1 MFLEIIAMYNL
12 DTINQI
18 KDFFIAKNET
28 LAIAES
34 VTSGHIQAAVSLA
47 SMATAFFQGGVT
59 AYNINQKT
67 RLLNIDSVHAL
78 SCNCVSEKV
87 ASEMA
92 LNAAKLFKS
101 HWAIAITGYAAPV
114 PELGINE
121 LFAFWAACHQGEI
134 VTVDKLTSAKDKPE
148 TVQLF
153 YTNEVLKEF
162 NKVLQS
168 VMK

>member
-1 MFLEIIAMYNL
+1 MYNL
-12 DTINQI
+12 DTINKI
-18 KDFFIAKNET
+18 KDFFISKHET
-28 LAIAES
+28 LATAES
-34 VTSGHIQAAVSLA
+34 VTSGHIQAALSLA

-59 AYNINQKT
+59 VYNINQKT

-92 LNAAKLFKS
+92 INAAKLFKS

-114 PELGINE
+114 PELGINQ

-134 VTVDKLTSAKDKPE
+134 VAVEKIMASNDKPDA
-148 TVQLF
+148 VQLF
-153 YTNEVLKEF
+153 YTNEVLRDF
-162 NKVLQS
+162 NKILQG
-168 VMK
+168 VTK